1 MVDFGLA
8 FSLLVAVAVPS
19 LVSRHLVDIVLGPAL
34 VGVAVGRLVTLAVD
48 DPGSIGSV
56 SDMLI
61 LRSGVEFWPAV
72 GAGALAMAWVNRRT
86 DPVLALASVAPLA
99 MIAYASY
106 EAACVV
112 RDGCYGPSSSIGL
125 RPTGVATT
133 MLPIGWV
140 MAAAVAL
147 AAAIIGR
154 RMADRS
160 RPVIVLAAAVWAVA
174 VVRSIGSIWLPHIGD
189 GLTRQHTT
197 SILVA
202 GVATVVLAGL
212 VALSFRRGG
221 EPQSQPAQHG

>member
-1 MVDFGLA
+1 MIDYGLA
-8 FSLLVAVAVPS
+8 FSLLVTVAVPS
-19 LVSRHLVDIVLGPAL
+19 LVSRQFVDLALGPAL
-34 VGVAVGRLVTLAVD
+34 VGLAVGRLVALAID

-72 GAGALAMAWVNRRT
+72 GAGALALAWVNRSAH
-86 DPVLALASVAPLA
+86 PVVALASIAPLA
-99 MIAYASY
+99 MIAYSAY

-112 RDGCYGPSSSIGL
+112 RDGCYGPPSTIGL

-133 MLPIGWV
+133 MLPIGWF
-140 MAAAVAL
+140 MAAAVAG

-160 RPVIVLAAAVWAVA
+160 RPMIVVAAAVWAVA

-189 GLTRQHTT
+189 GLTRQHLT
-197 SILVA
+197 SIGVA
-202 GVATVVLAGL
+202 CLATVVLAAL
-212 VALSFRRGG
+212 VSSTARRGG
-221 EPQSQPAQHG
+221 EQQSQPAEHG